1 MRTASVKEL
10 VWTITTAPQHSA
22 QGARSWRSVARM
34 STSARAT
41 RIFRRGAIRM
51 QASIPSA
58 SAKPSWDHAARW
70 LALIGGVI
78 NPIAFVLVYTVAG
91 LLRPGYSAIHQA
103 ISDLGVGPNGP
114 LVDAIAVVHALLL
127 IAFAIGFAISMR
139 QVLSKGWLGFGV
151 AFLVLRGLS
160 GITTAIFTDAPA
172 TVAIH
177 SLAAFVSIVSMISAF
192 LLIGLGLRRNRTW
205 RGWGTYSLIAA
216 VVTLVLV
223 ALMFWL
229 FTPGTPLA
237 PLQLGGL
244 MERVVS
250 VETLAWYVVFG
261 WRLYNTQ

>member
-1 MRTASVKEL
+1 
-10 VWTITTAPQHSA
+10 
-22 QGARSWRSVARM
+22 
-34 STSARAT
+34 
-41 RIFRRGAIRM
+41 M

-70 LALIGGVI
+70 LALIGGVV
-78 NPIAFVLVYTVAG
+78 NPIVFVLIYTVAG
-91 LLRPGYSAIHQA
+91 ILRPGYAPVHQA

-114 LVDAIAVVHALLL
+114 LVDAIAVVHAVLL
-127 IAFAIGFAISMR
+127 IAFAVGFAIRMR
-139 QVLSKGWLGFGV
+139 QVLSMGWLGFGV

-160 GITTAIFTDAPA
+160 GITTGIFTDAPA

-261 WRLYNTQ
+261 WRLYNTQTER